1 MIEFNKKT
9 NTLEQVQYKYT
20 LQDVSEP
27 NLYRD
32 IFSYD
37 EIPSAHSITE
47 KCLWHLRT
55 RYG

>member
-27 NLYRD
+27 NLIGHFLYQPVAFV
-32 IFSYD
+32 IFIIL
-37 EIPSAHSITE
+37 E
-47 KCLWHLRT
+47 
-55 RYG
+55 

>member
-32 IFSYD
+32 ISVMMKY
-37 EIPSAHSITE
+37 PSAHSITE